1 MSAQRNL
8 IETVDY
14 SLCILVRIQKF
25 NSGQKDAIQGFI
37 QDLNLGEGYEGVSC
51 KFKFCEGVSCK
62 YLSITSFND

>member
-1 MSAQRNL
+1 MEKRLQNFPPHSSVCDDLYHA
-8 IETVDY
+8 
-14 SLCILVRIQKF
+14 C
-25 NSGQKDAIQGFI
+25 QGFI